1 MKKTFLIYYN
11 NHNLV
16 NKYAENLAKTIFE
29 LGLKKGD
36 NVTCYPFNFF
46 KEEKT
51 DYKEESK
58 NYHEELLKVKSIDI
72 TLTETWNSCINAT
85 IEIFLIDS
93 N

>member
-1 MKKTFLIYYN
+1 MKKSFIIYYN
-11 NHNLV
+11 NHIIV
-16 NKYAENLAKTIFE
+16 GKYAENLAKTIFE

-46 KEEKT
+46 KDEKT

-58 NYHEELLKVKSIDI
+58 DYHEELLTVKLINT
-72 TLTETWNSCINAT
+72 TLTETWNGCINTT

>member
-11 NHNLV
+11 NKNLT
-16 NKYAENLAKTIFE
+16 NKYSENLAKTIFE

-36 NVTCYPFNFF
+36 NLKCFPFNFF
-46 KEEKT
+46 KDEKT

-58 NYHEELLKVKSIDI
+58 NYHEELLEVKLINT
-72 TLTETWNSCINAT
+72 TLTETWNRCINAT